1 MMRVRMENMKGH
13 NKNIDVLTFLGKVI
27 LWMPVTFAMWYF
39 VVPVIIFV
47 TASAVDIIV
56 SVFADHVI
64 KSVEPNDR
72 QITVITQFSDQSFP
86 IKAMKYAYSFP
97 FLLAMIL
104 ASPDSI
110 PGKIKKYA
118 LSLIPLFLIVI
129 WGVSFAAIS
138 TVAFYSGPEIAKAL
152 NTTPAIRLFLSLGFQ
167 LGKLIIP
174 PLTPIILW
182 LYLYRDYAHQL
193 VPRLISSSRPG
204 AIEKKD

>member
-1 MMRVRMENMKGH
+1 MKEH

-27 LWMPVTFAMWYF
+27 LWMPISFAIWYF
-39 VVPVIIFV
+39 VVP
-47 TASAVDIIV
+47 AIIV
-56 SVFADHVI
+56 LSASVADLIVTFFADHVI
-64 KSVEPNDR
+64 KSIESNNR
-72 QITVITQFSDQSFP
+72 QITVITQFYNQSFP
-86 IKAMKYAYSFP
+86 IKAMNYAYSFP

-110 PGKIKKYA
+110 SGKIKKYA

-193 VPRLISSSRPG
+193 VPRLFSTPESIV
-204 AIEKKD
+204 IEKED